1 MLRPSHRIIINT
13 SISRTVLLRPFIELQ
28 NPISR
33 YKNMLPTT
41 PIVFLAIFS
50 AVSARPKLQRR
61 GLPGASYT
69 CTGADFSGNCQ
80 WNQPSDRCRDD
91 GAAKGKPNG
100 ILSLGPDEGGSCDLF
115 SEPGCKGEKLRSL
128 TFPGDGDLAEDF
140 ASFSCKADPESS
152 KHRRA

>member
-1 MLRPSHRIIINT
+1 
-13 SISRTVLLRPFIELQ
+13 
-28 NPISR
+28 
-33 YKNMLPTT
+33 MLPTT

-128 TFPGDGDLAEDF
+128 TRRSAARLILKARNTGARGRKQVRRARGEAEEGGCRGGDGKLAQSVF
-140 ASFSCKADPESS
+140 RGPIV
-152 KHRRA
+152 